1 MIIIHNVETN
11 EITERDATAEE
22 IFQADLDA
30 AAALAEAEAKTAKEA
45 ARQELLNRLGIT
57 AEEAGLLLG

>member
-30 AAALAEAEAKTAKEA
+30 ATALAEAEAIAAKET